1 MVDKSVMEQHPT
13 FYNDLISVPNI
24 WGWSGG
30 GGRWLS
36 HTGPVGSAWP
46 KKNMN
51 DIFENECLEG
61 ILVTVS
67 DNDLKTIK

>member
-24 WGWSGG
+24 WGWRALVVTHRTS
-30 GGRWLS
+30 WLRL
-36 HTGPVGSAWP
+36 TQ
-46 KKNMN
+46 KNMN

-67 DNDLKTIK
+67 DNDLKMIK